1 MLKYTRNGEVK
12 FIQPHKLNQ
21 IAAVEKAGFVLEEA
35 KIAEAPKAE
44 KKGKKNV

>member
-21 IAAVEKAGFVLEEA
+21 IAAVEKAGFVLD
-35 KIAEAPKAE
+35 KPAEAPKAQ
-44 KKGKKNV
+44 KKDKKNV